1 MKLSERLAKL
11 YNADKNS
18 IKPEILHVL
27 KDFTYS
33 LKTAGIEENVIQP
46 GRKAPTF
53 RLVNAMGFMVS
64 LEDLLRHGSVVISF
78 YRGSWCP
85 YCNEEIK
92 ALHENLPKIHEQG
105 ANLVAI
111 SPELPDNSLSLIEKM
126 NLKFEV
132 LSDRHNMVAR
142 QYGVVFK
149 LSEEIKKIY
158 TIGKKFYKK
167 NRKASRKGDRF
178 TQLLYLKLILT
189 NLDLSKT
196 YNLDEEIKKSTEFI
210 KKHHSRQS
218 LLKFKEE
225 LDLLLKKYRFCS
237 KCGGVLELKGLH
249 NNLINPENILK
260 CKICKNWKKI
270 EK

>member
-46 GRKAPTF
+46 GSKAPTF

-158 TIGKKFYKK
+158 LEHF
-167 NRKASRKGDRF
+167 
-178 TQLLYLKLILT
+178 
-189 NLDLSKT
+189 
-196 YNLDEEIKKSTEFI
+196 
-210 KKHHSRQS
+210 
-218 LLKFKEE
+218 E
-225 LDLLLKKYRFCS
+225 LDLAIINGDGKW
-237 KCGGVLELKGLH
+237 ELPIPATFIVDRHGTIAEVFADSDYTKRMEPHSIIDALVHLREEPG
-249 NNLINPENILK
+249 E
-260 CKICKNWKKI
+260 
-270 EK
+270 

>member
-1 MKLSERLAKL
+1 MNNVELKAIINFIIKEHHPIKRVFKIFKPHST
-11 YNADKNS
+11 DKNS
-18 IKPEILHVL
+18 WNDYRELFL
-27 KDFTYS
+27 K
-33 LKTAGIEENVIQP
+33 L
-46 GRKAPTF
+46 
-53 RLVNAMGFMVS
+53 
-64 LEDLLRHGSVVISF
+64 
-78 YRGSWCP
+78 
-85 YCNEEIK
+85 
-92 ALHENLPKIHEQG
+92 
-105 ANLVAI
+105 
-111 SPELPDNSLSLIEKM
+111 
-126 NLKFEV
+126 
-132 LSDRHNMVAR
+132 
-142 QYGVVFK
+142 
-149 LSEEIKKIY
+149 EEIKKIY

-225 LDLLLKKYRFCS
+225 LDLSLKKYRFCS